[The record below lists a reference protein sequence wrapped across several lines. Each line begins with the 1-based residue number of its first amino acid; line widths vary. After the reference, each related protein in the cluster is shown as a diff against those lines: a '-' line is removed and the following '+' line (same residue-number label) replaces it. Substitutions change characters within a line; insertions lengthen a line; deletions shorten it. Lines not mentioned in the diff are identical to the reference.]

1 MTWRLQVVIR
11 LDIPG
16 RGVLELEDLVLDLNG
31 TIALDGEVLAGVPE
45 RLAALSESLSVHLV
59 TADTQGQAAA
69 VAGQLMVR
77 LVLVTPGDE
86 AGQKRALVA
95 GLGAER
101 VVVIGNG
108 ANDAGMLQAA
118 ALGIAVLGPEG
129 LAVEALRAADV
140 VVGIHDAL
148 DLLLHPRRLV
158 ATLRR

>member
-1 MTWRLQVVIR
+1 M
-11 LDIPG
+11 DIPG

-45 RLAALSESLSVHLV
+45 RLAALSESLVVHLV
-59 TADTQGQAAA
+59 TADTQGQATVIAE
-69 VAGQLMVR
+69 QLKVR

-86 AGQKRALVA
+86 ADQKRALVER
-95 GLGAER
+95 LGAER
-101 VVVIGNG
+101 VVAVGNG
-108 ANDAGMLQAA
+108 ANDAAMLQAA

-129 LAVEALRAADV
+129 LAGEALRAADV
-140 VVGIHDAL
+140 VAGIHEAL